1 VKEAGMKVGV
11 ALKPGT
17 PAQGVYALC
26 DAGLVDMVLV
36 MTVVGPGRYIPPR
49 RSTDLIPVS

>member
-1 VKEAGMKVGV
+1 MKVGV